1 MQADHFFRMGSTHSI
16 CQDYAFS
23 GSVNENPFAIVSDGC
38 SSVDDTDIGARL
50 LVRAAANHIHLDI
63 PAKILFENILA
74 QATQAQ
80 QALQLNADC
89 LSATL
94 LIARVV
100 QNQIEILA
108 LGDGLIVVQE
118 KEWAAGET
126 KIYKID
132 YSMNAPF
139 YPYLLNEGGEEHWKT
154 QFPNNKKTITCTT
167 LNPDKTVKSI
177 ESYES
182 DEVFEQMFIPLNGHK
197 LVTVFSDGIQSFQKK
212 NEKGLQEKVPD
223 IEALKQI
230 FDFKS
235 YKGVFLQRQANWFFK
250 QCIKNNLTHYDDFS
264 IAGISLE

>member
-23 GSVNENPFAIVSDGC
+23 GSVNENPFAILSDGC

-50 LVRAAANHIHLDI
+50 LVRAAANHIELDI
-63 PAKILFENILA
+63 PANIFFDMIVNQA
-74 QATQAQ
+74 QQAQ
-80 QALQLNADC
+80 QALRLNADC

-94 LIARVV
+94 LIARVI
-100 QNQIEILA
+100 QEQIEILA
-108 LGDGLIVVQE
+108 LGDGMIVVQE

-139 YPYLLNEGGEEHWKT
+139 YPYLLREDREASWKA
-154 QFPNNKKTITCTT
+154 QFPNNTKIITCVT
-167 LNPDKTVKSI
+167 LNPDKSVKSI
-177 ESYES
+177 ESHES
-182 DEVFEQMFIPLNGHK
+182 DEKFEQMFIPLNGNK
-197 LVTVFSDGIQSFQKK
+197 LVTLFSDGIQSFQRK

-223 IEALKQI
+223 IEVLKQI

-235 YKGVFLQRQANWFFK
+235 YKGVFLQRQVGWFFK

-264 IAGISLE
+264 VAGISLE